1 MDPTFILIAV
11 ALAAFVFFQFRSAK
25 RRKKE
30 AEERVSSIVPGVE
43 VMTQSGIFGTL
54 VSMDHDENFAYV
66 EIAPKVIVK
75 LHSQAI
81 RNAVTPEV
89 DEDEPEEESE
99 MSGPELNTSSAVPMA
114 ESESEPEFGERA
126 KKPKRKKPSEDS
138 E

>member
-25 RRKKE
+25 RRKAE
-30 AEERVSSIVPGVE
+30 AEERVASIIPGVE

-54 VSMDHDENFAYV
+54 VSMDNDENFAYV
-66 EIAPKVIVK
+66 EIAPNVIIK

-81 RNAVTPEV
+81 RNAVTPDVE
-89 DEDEPEEESE
+89 EPEDDADEA
-99 MSGPELNTSSAVPMA
+99 GPELNTSSAVPMA
-114 ESESEPEFGERA
+114 ESEPEFGERA
-126 KKPKRKKPSEDS
+126 KKPSRKKPSEDS

>member
-54 VSMDHDENFAYV
+54 VSMDHDENLAYV

-81 RNAVTPEV
+81 RNAVVPEV
-89 DEDEPEEESE
+89 EEAPVEESE
-99 MSGPELNTSSAVPMA
+99 QTGPELNTSSAVPMA
-114 ESESEPEFGERA
+114 ESEPEFGERA
-126 KKPKRKKPSEDS
+126 KKTSRKKPAEDS

>member
-30 AEERVSSIVPGVE
+30 TEERIASIVPGVE

-54 VSMDHDENFAYV
+54 VSMDNEENFAYV

-81 RNAVTPEV
+81 RNAVVPEV
-89 DEDEPEEESE
+89 EEEAPAEDSE
-99 MSGPELNTSSAVPMA
+99 TGGPELNTSNAVPMA
-114 ESESEPEFGERA
+114 ESEPEFGERA
-126 KKPKRKKPSEDS
+126 KKSPRKKPTTDS